1 MAQKF
6 FTLLLCLAGACLT
19 KIILDYF
26 EIFKNLEIDWFTA
39 LACGVAAYL
48 IFYKLSQR

>member
-1 MAQKF
+1 MVQKF

-26 EIFKNLEIDWFTA
+26 EIFKNFRISWLTVI
-39 LACGVAAYL
+39 ACSLVVYL
-48 IFYKLSQR
+48 FSNKSNK